1 MSVSLDP
8 LLAFAFDNHIGV
20 DAAHHAPDWIP
31 LAIPSQRLVF
41 MNLSWPRKN
50 EIPLQFAHEFS
61 HVLAGGTDKATYTR
75 TPTDP
80 EEAAATR
87 GAIDILME
95 CYVPSDTPQSMFNI
109 ADFVNEFMIPMGYEE
124 NVWRAAKRLL
134 PAE

>member
-1 MSVSLDP
+1 MIFLN
-8 LLAFAFDNHIGV
+8 LA
-20 DAAHHAPDWIP
+20 W
-31 LAIPSQRLVF
+31 R
-41 MNLSWPRKN
+41 RKN
-50 EIPLQFAHEFS
+50 EIPLMFAHEMT
-61 HVLAGGTDKATYTR
+61 HVLNAGADGATYTR